1 MTTIILNPEAVN
13 ALFPE
18 GSEARVELQ
27 RSVLSQLA
35 KQYIKQPD
43 LTAEIFKQIDNA
55 RKGVVDEALKTLGI
69 VKNNGYLTVYRLEEQ
84 AASLIRT
91 EARTSVINEVFAGVK
106 LFMEESSMNERINR
120 VVEERVNIQVKAAV
134 AKAITDSLSGLG
146 TLAALMGQ
154 KA

>member
-43 LTAEIFKQIDNA
+43 LTAEISKHIEAA
-55 RKGVVDEALKTLGI
+55 RKGVVEEALKALGI
-69 VKNNGYLTVYRLEEQ
+69 VKGHGWNAGYRLEEQ
-84 AASLIRT
+84 VASQIRT
-91 EARTSVINEVFAGVK
+91 EARSAVSTEVFAGVK
-106 LFMEESSMNERINR
+106 LFMEETSMNERINR

>member
-106 LFMEESSMNERINR
+106 LFIEKSSMNERINH